1 MTTSTTS
8 TSPFHIPLDLSRTA
22 LLLTDIQTDILCRFP
37 PAVQEPYLQH
47 IHTLLTLFRNEIT
60 RRRTTTTTN
69 PTTPRNSNTAIPL
82 IIHHILPHGLN
93 SNAFISPYN
102 KLSTWAQRVLPP
114 LSPAHKD
121 PTHPIYPVPEP
132 LLPPGGWGGPDEILL
147 PKFQVSSFGS
157 SDLWAY
163 LRAREV
169 RHVVLVGLTAVGA
182 VLGSARHGADLDL
195 HVVVVREGVLEE
207 EAEVGAFVVERV
219 LGRFVDVVDLREVVE
234 VFGGE

>member
-37 PAVQEPYLQH
+37 PAVQEPYLQD
-47 IHTLLTLFRNEIT
+47 IHTLLTLFREEIT

-114 LSPAHKD
+114 PSPAHKD
-121 PTHPIYPVPEP
+121 PTHPIYP
-132 LLPPGGWGGPDEILL
+132 
-147 PKFQVSSFGS
+147 VSSFGS